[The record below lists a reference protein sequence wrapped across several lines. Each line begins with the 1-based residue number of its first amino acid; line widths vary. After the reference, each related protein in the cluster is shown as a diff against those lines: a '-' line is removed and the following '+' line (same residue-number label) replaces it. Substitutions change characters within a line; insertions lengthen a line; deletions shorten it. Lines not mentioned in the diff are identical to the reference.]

1 MGLVR
6 QLEGDSW
13 RDRLI
18 QPITRSLDAGGAQN
32 AVLWV
37 WGFRNIANMGH
48 DLRSDFKTS
57 HKDKM
62 KVILLRSIRGP
73 FGSED

>member
-1 MGLVR
+1 MGLEG
-6 QLEGDSW
+6 QLD
-13 RDRLI
+13 RDWWA
-18 QPITRSLDAGGAQN
+18 AGQGAP
-32 AVLWV
+32 
-37 WGFRNIANMGH
+37 GNIENMDH
-48 DLRSDFKTS
+48 DLRGDFKTS

>member
-1 MGLVR
+1 MRGGD
-6 QLEGDSW
+6 EG
-13 RDRLI
+13 
-18 QPITRSLDAGGAQN
+18 
-32 AVLWV
+32 
-37 WGFRNIANMGH
+37 GFRGSVRNIENMGH

-73 FGSED
+73 FGLED